1 MTKSRLVE
9 FRVISLFICPYD
21 DTSVRLI
28 GILLWKIHHWKMRHH
43 NLFEK
48 FIQDL
53 ESIDGLTDKIID
65 AENLYKLKKY
75 KITELSQDYSLEIYR
90 TIV

>member
-1 MTKSRLVE
+1 MIMENK
-9 FRVISLFICPYD
+9 
-21 DTSVRLI
+21 
-28 GILLWKIHHWKMRHH
+28 

-53 ESIDGLTDKIID
+53 DSIDGLTDKIID

-75 KITELSQDYSLEIYR
+75 KITELSQDYSLEIYQ